1 MSKHTPPPWTVKGPA
16 GPDRDTA
23 IIADGMIVAE
33 TWGHVAEGVR
43 ADSFAAAS
51 RIVAC
56 VNALDGMDICEVIM
70 LLDAAKRYRL
80 SASDLEREWN
90 LRYLTDCA
98 MGVT

>member
-1 MSKHTPPPWTVKGPA
+1 MSKHTPGPWTVKGPA

-56 VNALDGMDICEVIM
+56 VNACEEIDDPAEFIRIAKELIADIRAMEV
-70 LLDAAKRYRL
+70 K
-80 SASDLEREWN
+80 
-90 LRYLTDCA
+90 
-98 MGVT
+98 